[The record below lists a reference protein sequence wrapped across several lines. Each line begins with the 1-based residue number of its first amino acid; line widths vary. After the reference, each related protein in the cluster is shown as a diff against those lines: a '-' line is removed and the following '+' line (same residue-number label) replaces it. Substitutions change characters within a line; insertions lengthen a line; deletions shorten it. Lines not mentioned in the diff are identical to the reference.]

1 MYLYIKDLLFLVN
14 KRENTK
20 YDPKYFIE
28 CSDKM
33 KRYLW
38 NIDEYNPGTKH
49 KALVVFDD
57 MITDKISK
65 KKPNPMSTE
74 LFIRGRI

>member
-1 MYLYIKDLLFLVN
+1 MNAQIKWKDIF
-14 KRENTK
+14 E
-20 YDPKYFIE
+20 
-28 CSDKM
+28 
-33 KRYLW
+33 

>member
-1 MYLYIKDLLFLVN
+1 MKIQNTILNILLNAQIKWKDIF
-14 KRENTK
+14 E
-20 YDPKYFIE
+20 
-28 CSDKM
+28 
-33 KRYLW
+33 

-65 KKPNPMSTE
+65 KNPNPMSTE